1 MNELIWRAEA
11 FDKMEW
17 DLLNELTGSSPCL
30 DGFNVELLMKHF
42 GTRREMPMVCR
53 RGSSVLAMTVLSP
66 GIMPSTF
73 HPSNQPLGLWLQRP
87 EVDFTELVRSLARR
101 YLMLSVM
108 HLDPDRDVRPPPQE
122 PLIETVDYI
131 ETARITIES
140 SFEDYWSARRS
151 LKANLKNRRN
161 RLEKAGIKTRLEVVR
176 DPAAIAAAI
185 ADYGRIE
192 SAGWKSTEGSA
203 VSPDN
208 AQGRYYRELFEA
220 LAQRGSGSV
229 WRYFYG
235 EKLVATDLCAN
246 RTGVFIVL
254 KTTYDESEKAT
265 SPSHLMRQEMFQQLF
280 SDGET
285 KVIEFYG
292 RAMGWHREWTNEI
305 RGMYHVNAF
314 RAPWMQALRAVLRK
328 HRRGAAVT

>member
-1 MNELIWRAEA
+1 MKELNWRVEA
-11 FDKMEW
+11 FDETEW
-17 DLLNELTGSSPCL
+17 DSLNEATGSSPCL
-30 DGFNVELLMKHF
+30 DSFNVVLLLKHF
-42 GTRREMPMVCR
+42 GTGRETCMVCR
-53 RGSSVLAMTVLSP
+53 RRGNVVAMTVLSP
-66 GIMPSTF
+66 GVMASTF
-73 HPSNQPLGLWLQRP
+73 HPSNQPLGLWLQRL
-87 EVDFTELVRSLARR
+87 EVDFTDLMRCLARR

-108 HLDPDRDVRPPPQE
+108 HLDPDRDVRPPPQQA
-122 PLIETVDYI
+122 PLETVDYI
-131 ETARITIES
+131 ETARISIES
-140 SFEDYWSARRS
+140 SFEHYWSERRS

-192 SAGWKSTEGSA
+192 TTGWKSTEGSA

-220 LAQRGSGSV
+220 LARCGSGSV

-235 EKLVATDLCAN
+235 DKLVATDLCAH
-246 RTGVFIVL
+246 RAGVFIVL
-254 KTTYDESEKAT
+254 KTTYDESEKAS

-280 SDGET
+280 ADGET

-292 RAMGWHREWTNEI
+292 RAMSWHREWTSEI
-305 RGMYHVNAF
+305 RSMYHVNAF
-314 RAPWMQALRAVLRK
+314 RAPWMQALRSVLRK
-328 HRRGAAVT
+328 HRQPAES